1 MSEKAYSPDCIQ
13 LKRKIYNKEVIK
25 MVRTLGQEWYLSDTE
40 VCLRIIKER
49 VSREVE
55 KKKEIAEIIKFN
67 NRK

>member
-40 VCLRIIKER
+40 VCLRIIKKEL
-49 VSREVE
+49 VE
-55 KKKEIAEIIKFN
+55 KWKRKKK
-67 NRK
+67 